1 MSTRTV
7 KPSCGLQMRFG
18 KAVDQSKLE
27 GFGTPDLWQNSH
39 KGVLLA
45 FT

>member
-18 KAVDQSKLE
+18 KAVD
-27 GFGTPDLWQNSH
+27 
-39 KGVLLA
+39 
-45 FT
+45 